1 MDEQPSKRR
10 GRPRKALPVCD
21 DAEKAKSADH
31 NDAGNGEVGA
41 VGPTAQADAGGPGEG
56 WDSFVDRV
64 KAHFHADNR
73 LRNVWHPDPREAIIT
88 TDNGNLNVF
97 TGPHKGQLNNG
108 EHVEIQG

>member
-1 MDEQPSKRR
+1 M
-10 GRPRKALPVCD
+10 
-21 DAEKAKSADH
+21 
-31 NDAGNGEVGA
+31 
-41 VGPTAQADAGGPGEG
+41 
-56 WDSFVDRV
+56 DRV

-97 TGPHKGQLNNG
+97 TGPHKGQLSNG